1 VISLR
6 TETKLCL
13 SFTNLCKAQLDRKCD
28 SPNIYIYT
36 HTYIYFFPKS
46 YKLQHPPSL
55 RFWSLKWLLYK
66 IFSVFSFSPS
76 CAIFW
81 ALFPLSIPKQKEW
94 WEWTQS
100 WKCVLFNVSKI
111 DFFILGSSKEENL
124 KYLKSENTG
133 GFCNECPIL
142 LHAKHNQSITSFCW
156 KVFPTCL
163 PLIIRGLYN
172 RRISSLLSI
181 NTFLWALLS
190 VLDVHGAG
198 RIVYCVLKLWDL
210 HDDNIISQW
219 AAAALLPPYLLLHTL
234 VQVYAD
240 GSEQRSSKLHG
251 SSLFSL

>member
-1 VISLR
+1 MFQ
-6 TETKLCL
+6 KL
-13 SFTNLCKAQLDRKCD
+13 
-28 SPNIYIYT
+28 
-36 HTYIYFFPKS
+36 
-46 YKLQHPPSL
+46 
-55 RFWSLKWLLYK
+55 
-66 IFSVFSFSPS
+66 IF
-76 CAIFW
+76 
-81 ALFPLSIPKQKEW
+81 
-94 WEWTQS
+94 
-100 WKCVLFNVSKI
+100 
-111 DFFILGSSKEENL
+111 GSSKEENL